1 MPSTLSG
8 VNQLVEEDIIAYK
21 DGNKTHAS
29 ELIAQVLKQ
38 DPNNKKAL
46 LWLSGIVKTDGE
58 RLFCL
63 KRILAIEP
71 QNEIA
76 RQGLTLIPSGT
87 TPIQPSLPRDGE
99 ENTES
104 CTFPGCN
111 EPVSKAG
118 FKFCY
123 KHWKAV
129 NAPLEPIGTLTAT
142 ALGEKLN
149 LTSRRINLIMAEI
162 GWVSKERKGW
172 IPTPQGK
179 ELGATQKEHHQT
191 GIPFVL
197 WPESI
202 LSNKAFLDT
211 VQSFNGELDIQSNEN
226 TPREKSF
233 REKFPAKYRTAD
245 GHWVRSK
252 AEGLIDN
259 WLYMFGVIHAYERQ
273 VPIEEEMYCDFYLP
287 KGKVYIESWG
297 LENNAKYLAHKKD
310 KIALYQKYKLNL
322 IEMSEEQLKNLDD
335 FMPKALLKFNIEIS

>member
-1 MPSTLSG
+1 MPPISSAI
-8 VNQLVEEDIIAYK
+8 NQLVEEAITAYK

-29 ELIAQVLKQ
+29 ELIAQALKQ

-76 RQGLTLIPSGT
+76 RQGLTLIPPGT

-99 ENTES
+99 DDAET
-104 CTFPGCN
+104 CTFPGCH

-118 FKFCY
+118 HKFCY

-129 NAPLEPIGTLTAT
+129 NAPLEPVGTLNAT
-142 ALGEKLN
+142 ALGEKFN

-162 GWVSKERKGW
+162 GWVSSERKGW
-172 IPTPQGK
+172 VLTSQGK
-179 ELGATQKEHHQT
+179 EVGAAQKEHHQT

-211 VQSFNGELDIQSNEN
+211 VKSFNGELDVQSNEN
-226 TPREKSF
+226 TKREKGF
-233 REKFPAKYRTAD
+233 REKFPAKYRTTD

-252 AEGLIDN
+252 GEVLIDN
-259 WLYMFGVIHAYERQ
+259 WLYMSGVIHAYERQ
-273 VPIEEEMYCDFYLP
+273 VPIEEEMYCDFYIP
-287 KGKVYIESWG
+287 NGKVYIESWG

-322 IEMSEEQLKNLDD
+322 IEITEEQIKNLDD
-335 FMPKALLKFNIEIS
+335 FMPKALLKFGIEVS